1 MKQFTKVADVPD
13 VPGLIAKALA
23 LKGKKQLDFAVGKSL
38 AMLFFNP
45 SLRTRMSTQQ
55 AAYNLGMSVSVL
67 EANQAWKLEYEP
79 GAIMDGD
86 AQEHVKD
93 AIKVLSSYT
102 DILAVRSFPGL
113 VNREDDYNEKIMQAC
128 IEFSDKPI
136 LSLESA
142 TRHPL
147 QSLTDMM
154 TITESGIKKPKIA
167 VTWAPHPKCLP
178 QAVVNSF
185 LEWSQFLDADVW
197 LAHPEGYELAPE
209 FVQGVN
215 VTNNQAEA
223 LADADFVYTK
233 NWSSY
238 THYGQK
244 LDVAENWTVTA
255 EKMALTK
262 QGKFMHCLPVRRNV
276 VAMDEV
282 IDNSIVYE
290 QAANRLWAAQA
301 VIKELLG

>member
-1 MKQFTKVADVPD
+1 MKQFTRVSDVED
-13 VPGLIAKALA
+13 VPGLIAKAIA
-23 LKGKKQLDFAVGKSL
+23 LKGKKQLDYAVGKSL

-128 IEFSDKPI
+128 INFSDKPI

-244 LDVAENWTVTA
+244 LPIEENWTVTS

-262 QGKFMHCLPVRRNV
+262 HGKFMHCLPVRRNV
-276 VAMDEV
+276 VAMDDV
-282 IDNSIVYE
+282 IDSSIVYE

-301 VIKELLG
+301 VIKELLQ